1 MSGGYRKL
9 SQYQNLVNPVQHQRT
24 CEQRPGAIHLLRH
37 YKFFPRHSPSSP
49 VKFKLRH
56 YYYSNTGCSQPLY
69 TLNIHGTYRVDEKS
83 WVVPEGTQMSYWF
96 HKVSVVG
103 YSEAVVGE
111 LQHII
116 NESCSG
122 HLYSTWT
129 PHRQYTIFLSNLETD
144 GLFSSKSDGE
154 ETTTPPVRNRQDG
167 LFSSKP
173 DGEQTTTPP
182 VRNRQGKYLRNP
194 IQSRNRWA
202 VLIQTGW
209 GTEQTTAPPVRNRQ
223 DLCLENVYRMF
234 QDLDLLKIVHRPS
247 NALDPYDRTKL
258 YLGDLNVDIEQRKS
272 HLPTAFQ
279 VPLIKSST

>member
-173 DGEQTTTPP
+173 DGEQ
-182 VRNRQGKYLRNP
+182 NRLRPLLYETDRVSTYEILSNLETDGLF
-194 IQSRNRWA
+194 SSKSD
-202 VLIQTGW
+202 G
-209 GTEQTTAPPVRNRQ
+209 EQTTAPPVRNRQ